1 MHRLFVEKTCE
12 FASESSHLI
21 ADLRANL
28 ALDSIA
34 SARIVQRYDLDGLSD
49 EEFEKATQL
58 ILSEPQAEKST
69 LELSLSDDETAFAI
83 EFLPGQFDQ
92 RADSAAQCVQ
102 ILTGKDRPFVA
113 SARIIILK
121 GDLSNEE
128 LQAIKKYLI
137 NPVDSHEVSV
147 TEPYQRVD
155 SPEPADVAVLSG
167 FNTKSEADFD
177 TYRSELGLAMSTADL
192 VHTQKYFQSENR
204 EPTITELRMLDTYW
218 SDHCRHTTFMS
229 KIAKVSFDEGT
240 DVIKDTYETYLATR
254 DEVYGPDTER
264 PVTLMDI
271 ALMGM
276 KELRKT
282 GELDNVEISNEIN
295 AASIVV
301 PVGDEEWLVQ
311 FKNETH
317 NHPTEIEPFGGAATC
332 LGGCIRDPLSGR
344 SYVYQAMRVTGAAD
358 PRTPYDETI
367 PGKLPQR
374 KICQESAHGYSSYGN
389 QIGLATGK
397 VSEVY
402 HPNYAA
408 KRMEIG
414 AVVAAAPRKNVFR
427 GGPDTGDFILLIGGR
442 TGRDGVGGATGSSKE
457 HTDDALDN
465 SAEVQKGDAP
475 TERKI
480 QRLFRNPELAPKIKI
495 CNDFGAG
502 GVSVAIGE
510 IADSLDINL
519 DAVPKKYHGLDG
531 TELAISESQERM
543 AICVDPAEADYF
555 IAESDKENLECVH
568 VATVTDSGRLRMT
581 WRGDTI
587 VDLTREF
594 LDTNGVQQE
603 ATVHVT
609 ACDDLTSP
617 LSSNHE
623 QFRNLLSQYRTSE
636 KCRSLIGGLKSTIED
651 VLEGVHGA
659 SDRTNSPEPAT
670 RGERQEL
677 HRAIRTVEEQQ
688 LRSRL
693 AHLDYGAEKFDQ
705 EWTAS
710 SEVAGAEQRVAFI
723 PDSDRL
729 LKANNGSYH
738 GHWKQYL
745 ERLEYHAALFPDTAY
760 RLEGLVFDEF
770 AISFLVSQ
778 PLKFAGKDASGN
790 FILATRSLVSRYME
804 EELGAFRFRND
815 DYYLPSL
822 DLFIEDL
829 HDENVLLAQ
838 DGKTLHFIDPV
849 IYKRP
854 VDQSIPKPISSPAFK
869 RALSDLNTASQKG
882 LGERFDSSVGAGT
895 VLSPFGGKHQ
905 RTPVDA
911 MVATLPFLEG
921 HSDVCTHMS
930 WGFNPNIATWSPFHG
945 AAYAVTES
953 VCRAVA
959 SGAKLSDIRLTLQEY
974 FPKLGG
980 DPSRWG
986 LPFAALLGAFKAQH
1000 ELRLGA
1006 IGGKDSMSGTF
1017 NDIDVPPT
1025 LVSFA
1030 LAPGSTKHV
1039 ISPEFKESDSII
1051 SYLEVP
1057 RDENQLPDFKKLK
1070 EIADSLHKNENI
1082 LSIHTLDHGGI
1093 ATGLSKMAFGNGIG
1107 AVIDTNLDLYQERFL
1122 CFLIESKTEFHG
1134 AQMIGR
1140 TQSAPEFSINGDIL
1154 ALGDLLDAWTE
1165 PLADIYPETT
1175 DPTTSEAETFSSKY
1189 SPFTIS
1195 SPLAAKPKVII
1206 PTFPGTNCEY
1216 DTAKVFR
1223 EAGAEAEIQVFRN
1236 LTPQAVEESLHALAQ
1251 SIKNSQI
1258 LMLPGG
1264 FSAGDEPAGSGKF
1277 IATILRSPQVADAV
1291 MDLLKNRD
1299 GLILGI
1305 CNGFQAL
1312 VKTGLVP
1319 YGEIQAPQPGAPT
1332 LTYNDIGRHIARYAT
1347 TRISSNLSPWL
1358 SATEVGDLHNVAFSH
1373 GEGKFYA
1380 SEADIKKLAANGQI
1394 ATQYTTLEGE
1404 PTMDP
1409 EFNPNGSI
1417 QAIEGITS
1425 PCGRVL
1431 GKMGHT
1437 ERRGPAVGKNIS
1449 GNLHQ
1454 PLFKAGVKYFS

>member
-1 MHRLFVEKTCE
+1 MHRLFVEKSAL

-28 ALDSIA
+28 AINSIE
-34 SARIVQRYDLDGLSD
+34 SARIVQRYDLDGLSA
-49 EEFEKATQL
+49 EEFTKASQL
-58 ILSEPQAEKST
+58 ILSEPQVETSST
-69 LELSLSDDETAFAI
+69 ELSLDADESAFAI

-102 ILTGKDRPFVA
+102 ILTGKDRPFVS
-113 SARIIILK
+113 SARVIILK
-121 GDLSNEE
+121 GPLSAEE
-128 LQAIKKYLI
+128 LSEIKKYLI

-147 TEPYQRVD
+147 TDDYQRTT
-155 SPEPADVAVLSG
+155 SPEPKDVAILTG
-167 FNTKSEADFD
+167 FNSKTEADFD

-192 VHTQKYFQSENR
+192 VHTQKYFIGEGR

-229 KIAKVSFDEGT
+229 KIAKVTFDEGT
-240 DVIKDTYETYLATR
+240 EVIEDTYQTYLQTR
-254 DEVYGPDTER
+254 DEVYGPDTDR
-264 PVTLMDI
+264 PVSLMDI

-282 GELDNVEISNEIN
+282 GELDNVEVSNEIN

-301 PVGDEEWLVQ
+301 KADDGEEWLVQ

-358 PRTPYDETI
+358 PRTPYSETI

-414 AVVAAAPRKNVFR
+414 AVVSASPRKNVFR

-510 IADSLDINL
+510 IAESLDLDL
-519 DAVPKKYHGLDG
+519 DAVPKKYDGLDG

-543 AICVDPAEADYF
+543 AICVDPSDADYF

-568 VATVTDSGRLRMT
+568 VATVTDTGRLRMK
-581 WRGDTI
+581 WRGKTI
-587 VDLTREF
+587 VDLSREF

-603 ATVHVT
+603 ASVHVN
-609 ACDDLTSP
+609 ASDALTSP
-617 LSSNHE
+617 LQSDHE
-623 QFRNLLSQYRTSE
+623 NIQKILSQRLSP
-636 KCRSLIGGLKSTIED
+636 RSLSEGLGDHCRTITD
-651 VLEGVHGA
+651 ILDRVHRA
-659 SDRTNSPEPAT
+659 SKESGITEPRT
-670 RGERQEL
+670 RQERQEL
-677 HRAIRTVEEQQ
+677 HQALRSIEERE

-693 AHLDYGAEKFDQ
+693 SELDFGAERFDQ
-705 EWTAS
+705 LWES
-710 SEVAGAEQRVAFI
+710 QGKIAGAEQRVTLSGDGNFV
-723 PDSDRL
+723 
-729 LKANNGSYH
+729 LKANTGSYH
-738 GHWKQYL
+738 GHWLQFI
-745 ERLEYHAALFPDTAY
+745 ERLSLHALLFEETAY
-760 RLEGLVFDEF
+760 TVEGLVLEDL
-770 AISFLVSQ
+770 SVSIL
-778 PLKFAGKDASGN
+778 LKQKFVRAAKAEDGSSLGASRRQVEADM
-790 FILATRSLVSRYME
+790 FQRY
-804 EELGAFRFRND
+804 GAFRFRND
-815 DYYLPSL
+815 DYYIPKL
-822 DLFIEDL
+822 DVFVEDL
-829 HDENVLLAQ
+829 HNENVFLAP
-838 DGKTLHFIDPV
+838 DGRTPLYVDPV
-849 IYKRP
+849 IYRRP
-854 VDQSIPKPISSPAFK
+854 LDHDLPQPLAHHLPE
-869 RALSDLNTASQKG
+869 ALSDLNIASQKG
-882 LGERFDSSVGAGT
+882 LGEMFDSSVGAGT
-895 VLSPFGGKHQ
+895 VLAPFGGKLQ

-911 MVATLPFLEG
+911 MVATLPFLDG
-921 HSDVCTHMS
+921 HSTVCTHMS
-930 WGFNPNIATWSPFHG
+930 WGFNPNIATWSPYHG

-959 SGAKLSDIRLTLQEY
+959 SGARLSDIRLTLQEY
-974 FPKLGG
+974 FPKLGD
-980 DPSRWG
+980 DPARWG

-1030 LAPGSTKHV
+1030 VAPGSTKHV
-1039 ISPEFKESDSII
+1039 VSPEFKKTDSLI
-1051 SYLEVP
+1051 SFIEIP
-1057 RDENQLPDFKKLK
+1057 RDENQLPDFTKLK
-1070 EIADSLHKNENI
+1070 EIADQLHADQP
-1082 LSIHTLDHGGI
+1082 LAIHTLDHGGI
-1093 ATGLSKMAFGNGIG
+1093 ATGLSKMAFGNNIG
-1107 AVIDTNLDLYQERFL
+1107 AVIDSDLDLHQERFL
-1122 CFLIESKTEFHG
+1122 CFLVESEGELPYATVIGKTQAEPRI
-1134 AQMIGR
+1134 QI
-1140 TQSAPEFSINGDIL
+1140 
-1154 ALGDLLDAWTE
+1154 GDLSHDLASLHETWSE
-1165 PLADIYPETT
+1165 PLADIFPETA
-1175 DPTTSEAETFSSKY
+1175 DPTTSEAANFTYPPVESKGT
-1189 SPFTIS
+1189 SIS
-1195 SPLAAKPKVII
+1195 GKPKVII
-1206 PTFPGTNCEY
+1206 PAFPGTNSEY
-1216 DTAKVFR
+1216 DSAKAFN
-1223 EAGAEAEIQVFRN
+1223 EAGGLAHIEVFRN
-1236 LTPQAVEESLHALAQ
+1236 LTPQAVEESIKALAAN
-1251 SIKNSQI
+1251 IRKSQI

-1277 IATILRSPQVADAV
+1277 IATILRSPEVADAV

-1312 VKTGLVP
+1312 IKTGLVP
-1319 YGEIQAPQPGAPT
+1319 YGEIQAPQAGAPT
-1332 LTYNDIGRHIARYAT
+1332 LTHNDIGRHIARYAT
-1347 TRISSNLSPWL
+1347 TRIASNLSPWL
-1358 SATEVGDLHNVAFSH
+1358 AGTEINDLHNIPFSH

-1380 SEADIKKLAANGQI
+1380 SEEDVQKLAAAGQI
-1394 ATQYTTLEGE
+1394 ATQYTDFDGV
-1404 PTMDP
+1404 PTMNP
-1409 EFNPNGSI
+1409 EFNPNGSVH
-1417 QAIEGITS
+1417 AIEGITS

-1437 ERRGPAVGKNIS
+1437 ERRGPDVGKNIA

-1454 PLFKAGVKYFS
+1454 PLFKAGVNYFA

>member
-1 MHRLFVEKTCE
+1 MHRLFVEKTTP
-12 FASESSHLI
+12 FANESAHLI
-21 ADLRANL
+21 ADLRNNL
-28 ALDSIA
+28 AIESIK
-34 SARIVQRYDLDGLSD
+34 SARIVQRYDLDGLTK
-49 EEFEKATQL
+49 EEFAKATQL
-58 ILSEPQAEKST
+58 ILSEPQVETSST
-69 LELSLSDDETAFAI
+69 ELSLTANETAFAV

-102 ILTGKDRPFVA
+102 ILTGKERPFVS
-113 SARIIILK
+113 SARIIILT
-121 GDLSNEE
+121 GELSAHDLT
-128 LQAIKKYLI
+128 AIKKYLI

-147 TEPYQRVD
+147 TDPFQRTN
-155 SPEPADVAVLSG
+155 SPEPKDVAILEG
-167 FNTKSEADFD
+167 FNQKSEADFEQ
-177 TYRSELGLAMSTADL
+177 YRSELGLAMSTADL

-229 KIAKVSFDEGT
+229 KIAKVTFDEGT
-240 DVIKDTYETYLATR
+240 EVIEDTYKTYLATR
-254 DEVYGPDTER
+254 DEVYGADTER

-276 KELRKT
+276 KELRKS
-282 GELDNVEISNEIN
+282 GELDNLEVSNEIN

-301 PVGDEEWLVQ
+301 DGDDGQEWLVQ

-402 HPNYAA
+402 HPNYSA

-427 GGPDTGDFILLIGGR
+427 GGPENGDYILLIGGR

-457 HTDDALDN
+457 HTNDALDN

-502 GVSVAIGE
+502 GISVAIGE
-510 IADSLDINL
+510 IAESLDINL
-519 DAVPKKYHGLDG
+519 DTVPKKYDGLDG

-543 AICVDPAEADYF
+543 AVCVDPSEVDYF
-555 IAESDKENLECVH
+555 ISESNKENLECVH
-568 VATVTDSGRLRMT
+568 VATVTDTGRLRMT
-581 WRGDTI
+581 WRGKTI
-587 VDLTREF
+587 VDLSREF

-603 ATVHVT
+603 ATVHVE
-609 ACDDLTSP
+609 AIGSESP
-617 LSSNHE
+617 LD
-623 QFRNLLSQYRTSE
+623 
-636 KCRSLIGGLKSTIED
+636 C
-651 VLEGVHGA
+651 
-659 SDRTNSPEPAT
+659 
-670 RGERQEL
+670 
-677 HRAIRTVEEQQ
+677 
-688 LRSRL
+688 
-693 AHLDYGAEKFDQ
+693 
-705 EWTAS
+705 
-710 SEVAGAEQRVAFI
+710 VAFE
-723 PDSDRL
+723 SFT
-729 LKANNGSYH
+729 
-738 GHWKQYL
+738 
-745 ERLEYHAALFPDTAY
+745 EAL
-760 RLEGLVFDEF
+760 G
-770 AISFLVSQ
+770 
-778 PLKFAGKDASGN
+778 
-790 FILATRSLVSRYME
+790 
-804 EELGAFRFRND
+804 
-815 DYYLPSL
+815 
-822 DLFIEDL
+822 
-829 HDENVLLAQ
+829 
-838 DGKTLHFIDPV
+838 
-849 IYKRP
+849 
-854 VDQSIPKPISSPAFK
+854 
-869 RALSDLNTASQKG
+869 DLNIASQKG
-882 LGERFDSSVGAGT
+882 LGEMFDSSVGAGT
-895 VLSPFGGKHQ
+895 VLAPFGGTHQ

-921 HSDVCTHMS
+921 QTEVCTHMS
-930 WGFNPNIATWSPFHG
+930 WGFNPNIATWSPYHG
-945 AAYAVTES
+945 AVYAVTES

-959 SGAKLSDIRLTLQEY
+959 SGARLSDIRLTLQEY
-974 FPKLGG
+974 FPKLG
-980 DPSRWG
+980 DDSSRWG

-1030 LAPGSTKHV
+1030 LAPGTTKNV
-1039 ISPEFKESDSII
+1039 VSPEFKKTDSLI
-1051 SYLEVP
+1051 SFIETP
-1057 RDENQLPDFKKLK
+1057 RDKNQLPDFAKLK
-1070 EIADSLHKNENI
+1070 EIADTLHGANI
-1082 LSIHTLDHGGI
+1082 LAAHTLDHGGI

-1107 AVIDTNLDLYQERFL
+1107 SVIETDLDLYQERFL
-1122 CFLIESKTEFHG
+1122 CFLIESKEVIPGGTVIGKTQTEPTVQIG
-1134 AQMIGR
+1134 AE
-1140 TQSAPEFSINGDIL
+1140 TL

-1165 PLADIYPETT
+1165 PLSEVYSETE
-1175 DPTTSEAETFSSKY
+1175 DPSSSEAETFTSNIKTKNSTTKA
-1189 SPFTIS
+1189 
-1195 SPLAAKPKVII
+1195 LKPKVII
-1206 PTFPGTNCEY
+1206 PAFPGTNSEY
-1216 DTAKVFR
+1216 DSAKAFR
-1223 EAGAEAEIQVFRN
+1223 EVGAEAEIQVFRN
-1236 LTPQAVEESLHALAQ
+1236 LTPKAVEESLADLVK
-1251 SIKNSQI
+1251 SIRDSQI

-1277 IATILRSPQVADAV
+1277 IATILRSPEVADAV

-1312 VKTGLVP
+1312 IKTGLVP
-1319 YGEIQAPQPGAPT
+1319 YGEIREPQPGDPT
-1332 LTYNDIGRHIARYAT
+1332 LTFNDIGRHIARYAT
-1347 TRISSNLSPWL
+1347 TRIASTQSPWF
-1358 SATEVGDLHNVAFSH
+1358 AGTQVDDLHNVPFSH

-1380 SEADIKKLAANGQI
+1380 SEEDIKTLAAAGQI
-1394 ATQYTTLEGE
+1394 ATQYTDLEGQ
-1404 PTMDP
+1404 PSMAP

-1417 QAIEGITS
+1417 HAIEGISS

-1437 ERRGPAVGKNIS
+1437 ERRGPNVGQNIS
-1449 GNLHQ
+1449 GYLHQ
-1454 PLFKAGVKYFS
+1454 PLFSAGLKYFS

>member
-1 MHRLFVEKTCE
+1 MHRLFVEKYAP
-12 FASESSHLI
+12 FAKEAAGLI
-21 ADLRANL
+21 TDLRRNL
-28 ALDSIA
+28 SIESIE
-34 SARIVQRYDLDGLSD
+34 SARLVQRYDLDGLSD
-49 EEFEKATQL
+49 AEFQEASRL
-58 ILSEPQAEKST
+58 ILSEPQVESASAELT
-69 LELSLSDDETAFAI
+69 LAPGEWAFAVQ
-83 EFLPGQFDQ
+83 FLPGQFDQ

-102 ILTGKDRPFVA
+102 ILTGKERPFVA

-121 GDLSNEE
+121 GSLTDKQLA
-128 LQAIKKYLI
+128 AIKDYLI

-147 TEPYQRVD
+147 QEQPNQQE
-155 SPEPADVAVLSG
+155 SPVPPDVAILEG
-167 FNTKSEADFD
+167 FTQKDAAGFD
-177 TYRSELGLAMSTADL
+177 ALRNELGLAMSSADL
-192 VHTQKYFQSENR
+192 RHTRDYFRREDR

-229 KIAKVSFDEGT
+229 KISEVTFEEGT
-240 DVIKDTYETYLATR
+240 DVIEETYQSYLATR
-254 DEVYGPDTER
+254 ESVYGSDTDR

-276 KELRKT
+276 KELRQS
-282 GELDNVEISNEIN
+282 GELDNLEVSNEIN

-301 PVGDEEWLVQ
+301 PGDDGQEWLVQ

-358 PRTPYDETI
+358 PRTPYEDTI
-367 PGKLPQR
+367 PGKLSQR

-427 GGPDTGDFILLIGGR
+427 GGPETGDFILLIGGR

-510 IADSLDINL
+510 IAESIDINL

-543 AICVDPAEADYF
+543 AICVDPSDLDYF

-568 VATVTDSGRLRMT
+568 VATVTDSGRLRMS
-581 WRGDTI
+581 WRGKTI
-587 VDLTREF
+587 VDLSREF

-603 ATVHVT
+603 AAVRVT
-609 ACDDLTSP
+609 ACDPLTSP
-617 LSSNHE
+617 LSSHYERSQNE
-623 QFRNLLSQYRTSE
+623 LSQRLASGSFE
-636 KCRSLIGGLKSTIED
+636 EGLGEHCQAISQILQHVHRASQKSGLAEPGSRS
-651 VLEGVHGA
+651 
-659 SDRTNSPEPAT
+659 
-670 RGERQEL
+670 ERQDI
-677 HRAIRTVEEQQ
+677 HRALRSVEERE

-693 AHLDYGAEKFDQ
+693 AHLDYGAEKFN
-705 EWTAS
+705 TAWKAQGS
-710 SEVAGAEQRVAFI
+710 IEGAEQRVFEER
-723 PDSDRL
+723 DGWL
-729 LKANNGSYH
+729 LKANTGSYH
-738 GHWKQYL
+738 GHWAQFL
-745 ERLEYHAALFPDTAY
+745 ERLALHQLLFPETAY
-760 RLEGLVFDEF
+760 EVAGLLFEESSL
-770 AISFLVSQ
+770 SFVVRQ
-778 PLKFAGKDASGN
+778 KFVETDQDSKGN
-790 FILATRSLVSRYME
+790 F
-804 EELGAFRFRND
+804 LGAPRHLVESHLSDVFGAYRFRND

-822 DLFIEDL
+822 DLLIEDL
-829 HDENVLLAQ
+829 HDENVLLSP
-838 DGKTLHFIDPV
+838 DGRTPLFIDPV
-849 IYKRP
+849 IYRRP
-854 VDQSIPKPISSPAFK
+854 ADQAIPLPLPS
-869 RALSDLNTASQKG
+869 ALTTKLSNLKTASQKG
-882 LGERFDSSVGAGT
+882 LGEMFDSSVGAGT
-895 VLSPFGGKHQ
+895 VLSPFGGKYQ

-911 MVATLPFLEG
+911 MVATLPFLES
-921 HSDVCTHMS
+921 HSEVCTHMA
-930 WGFNPNIATWSPFHG
+930 WGFDPYLASWSPFHG

-974 FPKLGG
+974 FPKLGE
-980 DPSRWG
+980 DSSRWG

-1000 ELRLGA
+1000 ELRLAA

-1017 NDIDVPPT
+1017 NDLDVPPT

-1030 LAPGSTKHV
+1030 LAPGSTNHV
-1039 ISPEFKESDSII
+1039 VSPEFKKADSLI
-1051 SYLEVP
+1051 SFIEVP
-1057 RDENQLPDFKKLK
+1057 RDETHLPDFAKLK
-1070 EIADSLHKNENI
+1070 EIADTLHQSD
-1082 LSIHTLDHGGI
+1082 LLAAHTLDHGGI
-1093 ATGLSKMAFGNGIG
+1093 ATGLSKMAFGNKLG
-1107 AVIDTNLDLYQERFL
+1107 ALIETDLDLFQERSL
-1122 CFLIESKTEFHG
+1122 CFLIESEKEIPGATVIGKTQDTP
-1134 AQMIGR
+1134 AIQIGEEVL
-1140 TQSAPEFSINGDIL
+1140 SLD
-1154 ALGDLLDAWTE
+1154 DLLESWTK
-1165 PLADIYPETT
+1165 PLSEVYPESL
-1175 DPTTSEAETFSSKY
+1175 PPSANAAQVFTSNLRSQISNLKSA
-1189 SPFTIS
+1189 SPKI
-1195 SPLAAKPKVII
+1195 II
-1206 PTFPGTNCEY
+1206 PAFPGTNSEY
-1216 DTAKVFR
+1216 DSAKAFQ
-1223 EAGAEAEIQVFRN
+1223 EAGGEPSIQVFRN
-1236 LTPQAVEESLHALAQ
+1236 LSPHAVEESLSALAR
-1251 SIKNSQI
+1251 SIRESQI

-1277 IATILRSPQVADAV
+1277 IATVLRSPEVAEAV

-1312 VKTGLVP
+1312 IKTGLVP
-1319 YGEIQAPQPGAPT
+1319 YGEIRDPQPGQAT
-1332 LTYNDIGRHIARYAT
+1332 LTYNDIGRHIACYAT
-1347 TRISSNLSPWL
+1347 TRISSTLSPWL
-1358 SATEVGDLHNVAFSH
+1358 AGTKTGDLHNIPFSH
-1373 GEGKFYA
+1373 GEGKFHA
-1380 SEADIKKLAANGQI
+1380 SEEEIQRLAAAGQI
-1394 ATQYTTLEGE
+1394 ATQYTDFEGT
-1404 PTMDP
+1404 PSMNP
-1409 EFNPNGSI
+1409 QFNPNGSLH
-1417 QAIEGITS
+1417 AIEGITS
-1425 PCGRVL
+1425 PCGHVL

-1437 ERRGPAVGKNIS
+1437 ERRGPDVGQNIP

-1454 PLFKAGVKYFS
+1454 PLLKAGIDYFA

>member
-1 MHRLFVEKTCE
+1 MHRLFVEKTAP
-12 FASESSHLI
+12 FANESAHLI
-21 ADLRANL
+21 ADLRNNL
-28 ALDSIA
+28 AIESIK
-34 SARIVQRYDLDGLSD
+34 SARIVQRYDLDGLTD
-49 EEFEKATQL
+49 EEFAKATQL
-58 ILSEPQAEKST
+58 ILSEPQVETSAT
-69 LELSLSDDETAFAI
+69 ELSLASGETAFAV

-102 ILTGKDRPFVA
+102 ILTGKERPFVS
-113 SARIIILK
+113 SARIIILT
-121 GDLSNEE
+121 GALSEDDLA
-128 LQAIKKYLI
+128 AIKKYLI

-147 TEPYQRVD
+147 TDPFQRTE
-155 SPEPADVAVLSG
+155 SPEPKDVAILTG
-167 FNTKSEADFD
+167 FNEKSESDFD
-177 TYRSELGLAMSTADL
+177 QYRSELGLAMSTADL
-192 VHTQKYFQSENR
+192 LHTQKYFQSEDR

-229 KIAKVSFDEGT
+229 KIAKVTFDEGT
-240 DVIKDTYETYLATR
+240 DVIEDTYKTYLATR
-254 DEVYGPDTER
+254 DEVYGAGTDR

-276 KELRKT
+276 KELRKS
-282 GELDNVEISNEIN
+282 GELDNLEVSNEIN

-301 PVGDEEWLVQ
+301 DGDDGQEWLVQ

-344 SYVYQAMRVTGAAD
+344 SYVYQAMRVSGAAD

-397 VSEVY
+397 ISEVY

-427 GGPDTGDFILLIGGR
+427 GGPETGDYILLIGGR

-502 GVSVAIGE
+502 GISVAIGE

-519 DAVPKKYHGLDG
+519 DTVPKKYDGLDG

-543 AICVDPAEADYF
+543 AICVDPSEVDYF

-568 VATVTDSGRLRMT
+568 VATVTNSGRLRMT
-581 WRGDTI
+581 WRGKTI
-587 VDLTREF
+587 VDLSREF

-603 ATVHVT
+603 AAVHVE
-609 ACDDLTSP
+609 AIGSESP
-617 LSSNHE
+617 LD
-623 QFRNLLSQYRTSE
+623 
-636 KCRSLIGGLKSTIED
+636 C
-651 VLEGVHGA
+651 
-659 SDRTNSPEPAT
+659 
-670 RGERQEL
+670 
-677 HRAIRTVEEQQ
+677 
-688 LRSRL
+688 
-693 AHLDYGAEKFDQ
+693 
-705 EWTAS
+705 
-710 SEVAGAEQRVAFI
+710 VAFE
-723 PDSDRL
+723 SF
-729 LKANNGSYH
+729 A
-738 GHWKQYL
+738 
-745 ERLEYHAALFPDTAY
+745 EAL
-760 RLEGLVFDEF
+760 G
-770 AISFLVSQ
+770 
-778 PLKFAGKDASGN
+778 
-790 FILATRSLVSRYME
+790 
-804 EELGAFRFRND
+804 
-815 DYYLPSL
+815 
-822 DLFIEDL
+822 
-829 HDENVLLAQ
+829 
-838 DGKTLHFIDPV
+838 
-849 IYKRP
+849 
-854 VDQSIPKPISSPAFK
+854 
-869 RALSDLNTASQKG
+869 DLNIASQKG
-882 LGERFDSSVGAGT
+882 LGEMFDSSVGAGT
-895 VLSPFGGKHQ
+895 VLAPFGGTHQ

-921 HSDVCTHMS
+921 QTEVCTHMS
-930 WGFNPNIATWSPFHG
+930 WGFNPNIATWSPYHG

-959 SGAKLSDIRLTLQEY
+959 SGARLSDIRLTLQEY
-974 FPKLGG
+974 FPKLG
-980 DPSRWG
+980 DDSSRWG

-1017 NDIDVPPT
+1017 NNIDVPPT

-1030 LAPGSTKHV
+1030 LAPGSTKNV
-1039 ISPEFKESDSII
+1039 VSPEFKESDSLI
-1051 SYLEVP
+1051 SFIEIP
-1057 RDENQLPDFKKLK
+1057 RDENQLPDFTKLK
-1070 EIADSLHKNENI
+1070 EIAETLHGANV
-1082 LSIHTLDHGGI
+1082 LAAHTLDHGGI

-1107 AVIDTNLDLYQERFL
+1107 ALIKTDLDLYQERFL
-1122 CFLIESKTEFHG
+1122 CFLIESKGEIPG
-1134 AQMIGR
+1134 ATVIGK
-1140 TQSAPEFSINGDIL
+1140 THAEPNIQIGDETL

-1165 PLADIYPETT
+1165 PLSEVYPETE
-1175 DPTTSEAETFSSKY
+1175 DPSTSEAETFSSE
-1189 SPFTIS
+1189 
-1195 SPLAAKPKVII
+1195 LKPRTSNLKFQATPKAII
-1206 PTFPGTNCEY
+1206 PAFPGTNSEY
-1216 DTAKVFR
+1216 DSAKAFR

-1236 LTPQAVEESLHALAQ
+1236 LTPQAVEKSLADLAK
-1251 SIKNSQI
+1251 SIRESQI

-1277 IATILRSPQVADAV
+1277 IATILRSPEVADAV

-1312 VKTGLVP
+1312 IKTGLVP
-1319 YGEIQAPQPGAPT
+1319 YGEIREPKPGDPT
-1332 LTYNDIGRHIARYAT
+1332 LTFNDIGRHIARYAT
-1347 TRISSNLSPWL
+1347 TRIASTQSPWL
-1358 SATEVGDLHNVAFSH
+1358 AGTQVGDLHNVPFSH

-1380 SEADIKKLAANGQI
+1380 SEEDVQRLAAAGQI
-1394 ATQYTTLEGE
+1394 ATQYTDLEGQ
-1404 PTMDP
+1404 PTMAP

-1417 QAIEGITS
+1417 HAIEGISS

-1437 ERRGPAVGKNIS
+1437 ERRGPNVGQNIS
-1449 GNLHQ
+1449 GKLHQ
-1454 PLFKAGVKYFS
+1454 PLFSAGVKYFS

>member
-1 MHRLFVEKTCE
+1 MHRLFVEKSIP
-12 FASESSHLI
+12 FASESAHLV

-28 ALDSIA
+28 ALDSLE

-49 EEFEKATQL
+49 EEFEQASRL
-58 ILSEPQAEKST
+58 ILSEPQVETASS
-69 LELSLSDDETAFAI
+69 ELSLSGDETAFAI

-102 ILTGKDRPFVA
+102 ILTGKDRPFVV
-113 SARIIILK
+113 SAHIVILK
-121 GDLSNEE
+121 GDISPDDLA
-128 LQAIKKYLI
+128 AIKKYLI

-147 TEPYQRVD
+147 EVLSKHQT
-155 SPEPADVAVLSG
+155 SPTPPDVAILEG
-167 FNTKSEADFD
+167 FNSKSEAEFEA
-177 TYRSELGLAMSTADL
+177 YRSRLGLAMTTADL
-192 VHTQKYFQSENR
+192 IHTQKYFLSEGR

-229 KIAKVSFDEGT
+229 KIAKVTFDEGT
-240 DVIKDTYETYLATR
+240 EVIEDTYKTYLKVR
-254 DEVYGPDTER
+254 DNVYGPDTTR
-264 PVTLMDI
+264 VISLMDI

-282 GELDNVEISNEIN
+282 GELDNVEVSNEIN

-301 PVGDEEWLVQ
+301 PVDGEEWLVQ

-344 SYVYQAMRVTGAAD
+344 SYVYQAMRVSGAAD
-358 PRTPYDETI
+358 PRTPYSETI

-427 GGPDTGDFILLIGGR
+427 GGPSTGDYILLIGGR

-457 HTDDALDN
+457 HTADALDN

-502 GVSVAIGE
+502 GISVAIGE
-510 IADSLDINL
+510 IADSLDIDL
-519 DAVPKKYHGLDG
+519 DAVPKKYDGLDG

-543 AICVDPAEADYF
+543 AICVDPSEAPYF

-568 VATVTDSGRLRMT
+568 VATVTDTGRLRMT
-581 WRGDTI
+581 WRGKTI
-587 VDLTREF
+587 VDLSREF
-594 LDTNGVQQE
+594 LDTNGVQSE
-603 ATVHVT
+603 ATVHVES
-609 ACDDLTSP
+609 LGSESP
-617 LSSNHE
+617 LG
-623 QFRNLLSQYRTSE
+623 
-636 KCRSLIGGLKSTIED
+636 C
-651 VLEGVHGA
+651 
-659 SDRTNSPEPAT
+659 
-670 RGERQEL
+670 
-677 HRAIRTVEEQQ
+677 
-688 LRSRL
+688 
-693 AHLDYGAEKFDQ
+693 
-705 EWTAS
+705 
-710 SEVAGAEQRVAFI
+710 VAFE
-723 PDSDRL
+723 SF
-729 LKANNGSYH
+729 S
-738 GHWKQYL
+738 
-745 ERLEYHAALFPDTAY
+745 EAL
-760 RLEGLVFDEF
+760 G
-770 AISFLVSQ
+770 
-778 PLKFAGKDASGN
+778 
-790 FILATRSLVSRYME
+790 
-804 EELGAFRFRND
+804 
-815 DYYLPSL
+815 
-822 DLFIEDL
+822 
-829 HDENVLLAQ
+829 
-838 DGKTLHFIDPV
+838 
-849 IYKRP
+849 
-854 VDQSIPKPISSPAFK
+854 
-869 RALSDLNTASQKG
+869 DLNIASQKG
-882 LGERFDSSVGAGT
+882 LSERFDSSVGSGT
-895 VLSPFGGKHQ
+895 VLSPFGGKYQ

-921 HSDVCTHMS
+921 HSTVCTHMS

-945 AAYAVTES
+945 AAFAVTES

-974 FPKLGG
+974 FPKLGD
-980 DPSRWG
+980 DPARWG

-1017 NDIDVPPT
+1017 NEIDVPPT

-1030 LAPGSTKHV
+1030 LAPGNTNHV
-1039 ISPEFKESDSII
+1039 VSPEFKKADSLI
-1051 SYLEVP
+1051 SFIEIP
-1057 RDENQLPDFKKLK
+1057 RDDNQLPDFAKLK
-1070 EIADSLHKNENI
+1070 QIAETLHASD
-1082 LSIHTLDHGGI
+1082 LLAAHTLDHGGI
-1093 ATGLSKMAFGNGIG
+1093 ATGLAKMAFGNKIG
-1107 AVIDTNLDLYQERFL
+1107 AVIETDLDLYQERFL
-1122 CFLIESKTEFHG
+1122 CFLIESEKEVPGATVIGKTQE
-1134 AQMIGR
+1134 
-1140 TQSAPEFSINGDIL
+1140 APEIQIDEETL
-1154 ALGDLLDAWTE
+1154 HLDDLLEAWTE

-1175 DPTTSEAETFSSKY
+1175 DPDSSEAQVFSSTFNIGR
-1189 SPFTIS
+1189 STLDVP
-1195 SPLAAKPKVII
+1195 KPKVII

-1223 EAGAEAEIQVFRN
+1223 EAGAEAHIEVFRN
-1236 LTPQAVEESLHALAQ
+1236 ITPQAVDESLKALADH
-1251 SIKNSQI
+1251 IKSSQI
-1258 LMLPGG
+1258 FMLPGG

-1277 IATILRSPQVADAV
+1277 IATILRSPRVADAL

-1319 YGEIQAPQPGAPT
+1319 YGEIRDPQPGAPT

-1358 SATEVGDLHNVAFSH
+1358 AATKVGDLHNVAFSH

-1380 SEADIKKLAANGQI
+1380 TEDEIQKLAAAGQI
-1394 ATQYTTLEGE
+1394 ATQYTDLEGN
-1404 PTMDP
+1404 PTMNP

-1417 QAIEGITS
+1417 HAIEGITS

-1437 ERRGPAVGKNIS
+1437 ERRGPDVGQNIT
-1449 GNLHQ
+1449 GNKHQ
-1454 PLFKAGVKYFS
+1454 PLFRAGVKYFG